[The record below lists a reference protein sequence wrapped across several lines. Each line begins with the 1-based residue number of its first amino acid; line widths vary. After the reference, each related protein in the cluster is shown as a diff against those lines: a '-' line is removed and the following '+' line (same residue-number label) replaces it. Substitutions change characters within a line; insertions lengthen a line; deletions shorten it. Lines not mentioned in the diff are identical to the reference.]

1 MAKLKNDM
9 AWDTNSINEF
19 IELSSAM
26 LDKANRISADMESII
41 STVSATY
48 NSIPADLK
56 DSSLGQA
63 LGSASAGI
71 NGNRFVQ
78 TKTILYPHSTLLRLI
93 QQDMTM
99 QSKNSQ
105 MN

>member
-78 TKTILYPHSTLLRLI
+78 TKTILYPHSR
-93 QQDMTM
+93 
-99 QSKNSQ
+99 S
-105 MN
+105 